1 MSKIITSYEAHKQ
14 LVAAIG
20 KYGWFPLND
29 YLEMRFI
36 ILLGD
41 KYLKYDSEWKINKL
55 LRDNGYVP
63 NIEKALSDKTI
74 EEAIKLYDNELV
86 ISIRRL
92 VTKKGR
98 VVWGLNILPMGQGY
112 VCGWEHGIMNTCY
125 YSIEDCLKA
134 IETRKDAIVEKAIN
148 SKALYITGDE
158 DAVKKV
164 EEMLSGLLWTT
175 LPIRNK

>member
-1 MSKIITSYEAHKQ
+1 MNKIITSYEAHKQ

-29 YLEMRFI
+29 YLEMKSI
-36 ILLGD
+36 ILFGD
-41 KYLKYDSEWKINKL
+41 KDHKWITDCGFNKF

-63 NIEKALSDKTI
+63 NIEEALPGKTI

-92 VTKKGR
+92 VTKKGS
-98 VVWGLNILPMGQGY
+98 VVWGLNILPMGPGY
-112 VCGWEHGIMNTCY
+112 VCGWEHGIMNTGY
-125 YSIEDCLKA
+125 DSIEDCLKA
-134 IETRKDAIVEKAIN
+134 IETRKDAIVEKAID

>member
-1 MSKIITSYEAHKQ
+1 MNKIITPYEAHKQ

-29 YLEMRFI
+29 YLKMRFI

-41 KYLKYDSEWKINKL
+41 KDLGYDSEWKINKL
-55 LRDNGYVP
+55 LRDKGYIP
-63 NIEKALSDKTI
+63 NIEAALPGKTI
-74 EEAIKLYDNELV
+74 EEAINMYDHEFV

-92 VTKKGR
+92 GMKKGR
-98 VVWGLNILPMGQGY
+98 VVWGLNILPMGPGY
-112 VCGWEHGIMNTCY
+112 VCGWEHGIMNACY
-125 YSIEDCLKA
+125 DSIEDCLNA
-134 IETRKDAIVEKAIN
+134 IETRKDAIVEKAIE
-148 SKALYITGDE
+148 SKALYITGDA